1 MQDSRSALA
10 SPWPPH
16 SRPPAPHLP
25 SPHTHAVPVS
35 PQTTL
40 QWSTTSPSN
49 QHPWQQQ
56 QLRLRRLAAVAAM
69 VHAVMLLVPS
79 RCCLLLRIMC
89 VMLWQH
95 CSGGRWSLC
104 LPIRCMDWQQQ
115 QVCKGGGVAWEVSAC
130 HVYVCVCVG
139 GGGGREEGAV
149 AALQSGGGG
158 RVGRWWLQLL
168 IRYMG

>member
-1 MQDSRSALA
+1 
-10 SPWPPH
+10 
-16 SRPPAPHLP
+16 
-25 SPHTHAVPVS
+25 
-35 PQTTL
+35 
-40 QWSTTSPSN
+40 
-49 QHPWQQQ
+49 
-56 QLRLRRLAAVAAM
+56 M

-89 VMLWQH
+89 VLLWQH

-139 GGGGREEGAV
+139 GGGAGRRVLWQHCRVEVV
-149 AALQSGGGG
+149 AEWGGGG
-158 RVGRWWLQLL
+158 FN
-168 IRYMG
+168 Y